1 MKKCFLIIL
10 LDFIALNISAQFG
23 YNPDVVNPVLED
35 DIMFRKVVVRKL
47 NFKEKQNRSF
57 APDIEDY
64 NFPYQLYQAIIGT
77 GKQRPVGLEIN
88 SYVESF
94 FNELYLGNVPKNK
107 ATKLDP
113 NEYRAIMDDATRAQQ
128 LQDEPD
134 KVLPK
139 EVERNLYGCS
149 SYDPQQQKN
158 FLFRYSGPGAFSTME
173 IVEEVV
179 FDKRRS
185 RMYVNII
192 SMKLTAVCEED
203 DGQGNKKQVE
213 KQVAIVRYKEV
224 DRYFR
229 ALYVESNQKLGRWY
243 NPKNDRRHMCVM
255 DAFELRLFSSRII
268 RVSNPENV
276 MLAEI
281 SDKNNPVDEL
291 YKAQEAE
298 MELMEFEHNLWE
310 F

>member
-1 MKKCFLIIL
+1 MKKCFLL
-10 LDFIALNISAQFG
+10 LGYLFVITANAQFG

-35 DIMFRKVVVRKL
+35 DIMFRKIVVRKI
-47 NFKEKQNRSF
+47 NFKEKQNRAF

-64 NFPYQLYQAIIGT
+64 NFPYQLYLAIIGA
-77 GKQRPVGLEIN
+77 GKQRPIGLEIN
-88 SYVESF
+88 AYIENF

-107 ATKLDP
+107 AAILP
-113 NEYRAIMDDATRAQQ
+113 PSEYKAIIDDNDKAQK

-134 KVLPK
+134 SVLPK

-149 SYDPQQQKN
+149 SYDTQNQRNQ
-158 FLFRYSGPGAFSTME
+158 LFRYPGAGAFNTME

-185 RMYVNII
+185 RMYINII
-192 SMKLTAVCEED
+192 SMKLTAICEED

-224 DRYFR
+224 DKYFR
-229 ALYVESNQKLGRWY
+229 ALYIESNQKFGRWY
-243 NPKNDRRHMCVM
+243 NPKNDRRHMCIM

-268 RVSNPENV
+268 RVSNPENQ
-276 MLAEI
+276 MLADI
-281 SDKNNPVDEL
+281 SDKNNPADEL